1 MEKKSKRHMWDCWVT
16 PRFVSFATKPAPNF
30 KIKVS
35 AKFKNPRKQSRNAA
49 KAKFR
54 RLTKTTT
61 VSCISSIINFIW

>member
-35 AKFKNPRKQSRNAA
+35 AKFKIHENSQEMPQKLNSED
-49 KAKFR
+49 
-54 RLTKTTT
+54 
-61 VSCISSIINFIW
+61 